1 MKYYLT
7 DEKIFHISGGK
18 DNIMQMLTLPKSIY
32 IYLMQF
38 QLESEFYLKLNKN
51 DFKSI
56 WKIV

>member
-1 MKYYLT
+1 MKYLT

-18 DNIMQMLTLPKSIY
+18 DSIMQMLTLPKSIY

-56 WKIV
+56 WTIV